1 MRGRF
6 GQNIFRGQIKFMDS
20 DGTEVCSYNP
30 RDSGSGQR
38 NTFDIPENAEI
49 IGVYGY
55 HGNTLSYFSSFGFI
69 LREKQ

>member
-1 MRGRF
+1 
-6 GQNIFRGQIKFMDS
+6 MDS